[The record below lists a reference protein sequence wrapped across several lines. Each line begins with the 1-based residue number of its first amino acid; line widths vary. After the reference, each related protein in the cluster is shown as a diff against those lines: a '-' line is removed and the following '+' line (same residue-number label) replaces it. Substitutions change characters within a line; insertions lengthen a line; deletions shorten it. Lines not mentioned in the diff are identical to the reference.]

1 MITDFHSHILPGIDD
16 GSQSLEM
23 SMTMLK
29 QMADQGIPRVVATPH
44 FYANQD
50 TPENFLA
57 RRAEAENLLRQEMA
71 RCEKLP
77 EVVVGAEVYYFAG
90 MSRAEALHDLTI
102 GGTDYILVEMPFC
115 TWTDAMVRE
124 LEKIRQYQGLE
135 PVIAHVD
142 RYISP
147 LHQRKMPEILNDKGF
162 LLQAN
167 SSFFQ
172 ERSSYAMKLFKQ
184 GYIHLLGSDC
194 HNLTSRAPN
203 LRLTIDAIVRRFGE
217 EALWQLREN
226 EEIVFGE

>member
-16 GSQSLEM
+16 GSRSLEM
-23 SMTMLK
+23 SMTMLQ

-50 TPENFLA
+50 TPETFLT
-57 RRAEAENLLRQEMA
+57 RRAEAENLLRREMA
-71 RCEKLP
+71 RQEGLP

-90 MSRAEALHDLTI
+90 MNRAEALRDLTI
-102 GGTDYILVEMPFC
+102 GGTDFILVEMPFC
-115 TWTDAMVRE
+115 TWTDVMIRE

-135 PVIAHVD
+135 PIIAHVD

-147 LHQRKMPEILNDKGF
+147 LHQRKLPAILNDMGF
-162 LLQAN
+162 LVQAN

-172 ERSSYAMKLFKQ
+172 ERTSYAMKLFKQ

-194 HNLTSRAPN
+194 HNLTGRAPN
-203 LRLTIDAIVRRFGE
+203 LHLAMETITHRFGQ
-217 EALWQLREN
+217 EALWQIREN